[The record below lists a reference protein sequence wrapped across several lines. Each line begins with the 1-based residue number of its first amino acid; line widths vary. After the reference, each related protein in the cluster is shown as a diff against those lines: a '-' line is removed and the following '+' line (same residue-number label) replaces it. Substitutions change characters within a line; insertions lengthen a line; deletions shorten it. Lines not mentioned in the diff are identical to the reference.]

1 MFIDYAKITIKSG
14 NGGDGCVSFRR
25 EKFVPKGGPDGGD
38 GGRGGNVVFKA
49 TKHENTLLKFRFQKL
64 FIAQNGQNGSS
75 NNKTGKNG
83 SDIVIEVP
91 VGTVIKDNQGNVL
104 ADLDADQKEFIAS
117 LGGFGGKGNAHF
129 KTSTNQTPKYATKG
143 KKTQAQ
149 EIILELKLIA
159 DVGLVGFPN
168 AGKSSLLR
176 AISNA
181 TPQVANYPFT
191 TLTPHLGYVSHNNK
205 EFVVADIPGLIEG
218 ASQGKG
224 MGVRFLRHI
233 ERTKILIFI
242 LDITDNPNEHFE
254 ILIKELKSYGL
265 NLQSKKFAIALNKID
280 LVDMIDTETYKD
292 QFSQYNVYFISALKK
307 TNLKELLD
315 WISKNI

>member
-1 MFIDYAKITIKSG
+1 MFIDYAKITIKAG

-38 GGRGGNVVFKA
+38 GGRGGNVIFKA
-49 TKHENTLLKFRFQKL
+49 TKHENTLLKFRFKKL
-64 FIAQNGQNGSS
+64 FVAENGKNGSS

-83 SDIVIEVP
+83 SDLIIEVP
-91 VGTVIKDNQGNVL
+91 VGTVIKDNKGNIL
-104 ADLDADQKEFIAS
+104 ADLDTDQKEFIAS
-117 LGGFGGKGNAHF
+117 VGGFGGKGNAHF
-129 KTSTNQTPKYATKG
+129 ATPTNQTPRYATKG
-143 KKTQAQ
+143 KKTQEQ
-149 EIILELKLIA
+149 EIVLELKLIA

-181 TPQVANYPFT
+181 TPQVADYPFT
-191 TLTPHLGYVSHNNK
+191 TLTPHLGYVSHNDK
-205 EFVVADIPGLIEG
+205 EFIVTDIPGLIEG

-224 MGVRFLRHI
+224 MGLRFLRHI

-242 LDITDNPNEHFE
+242 LDITDNPKEHFE
-254 ILIKELKSYGL
+254 VLIKELKLYGL
-265 NLQSKKFAIALNKID
+265 ELKSKKFAIALNKID
-280 LVDMIDTETYKD
+280 LVDKIDLQMYKN
-292 QFSQYNVYFISALKK
+292 QFSPHSVYFISALKK